1 MRGWAGA
8 WVGLVALVAACGDGE
23 PGAPADAARHDG
35 SSQLDAAGGDAS
47 ADAAAGDAGPPA
59 CDEDPGLPEPPACA
73 QAIPWAAYVGDER
86 VEGRDEVFALTM
98 DGPPGDPAVAS
109 GDLRVFF
116 TPVRHTW
123 EFAPDAGAIA
133 FLTADE
139 TDRRELYAVSISG
152 AGPGAV
158 RPVSGPFV
166 ADGDVEWWAWSPDG
180 RKLAYVADQ
189 EEQSIF
195 DLWVL
200 DLATDGVARRVNQPL
215 QTGGVWVGNGDQ
227 MPFSWSPDSSMLA
240 FRGSQGPAGTD
251 HIHIADVSGPT
262 PAPSVPL
269 LFETD
274 DLLPLRWTWAPDS
287 RSIAVALA
295 PSGSLHLA
303 RVACGAVT
311 GGPHLVSA
319 VPTVGEVFSAEGDLL
334 FLARI
339 AEGSAALFRADRAA
353 TPPVATQISEPA
365 AVGFDAALAWSPT
378 APRVA
383 FRAGRRLEVLDGTSG
398 LRSVVSGRLVA
409 GGSVRRFVWSP
420 DGQSI
425 AYTAFQLD
433 VDQLELF
440 HVDMSGAGPSRR
452 RRVSLPVDHA
462 IRIADMWWSPDSTHL
477 AYVGNQDLATRV
489 ELYAGARSGGLIS
502 EPVKLNPDFAE
513 DGASV
518 IWARWSPDGDQ
529 LLYSATVT
537 GAFDFDA
544 FAVSLAAPGDAVQIS
559 GGPDAV
565 DVAWAPCP
573 AP

>member
-1 MRGWAGA
+1 MRAGA

-23 PGAPADAARHDG
+23 SGAPADAAGYDG
-35 SSQLDAAGGDAS
+35 SIPIDAAGGDGS
-47 ADAAAGDAGPPA
+47 ADAAAGDAAPPA
-59 CDEDPGLPEPPACA
+59 CDLDPGLPEPPACA
-73 QAIPWAAYVGDER
+73 QSVPWAAYIGDER
-86 VEGRDEVFALTM
+86 LEGRDEVFVLTM
-98 DGPPGDPAVAS
+98 DGVPGDPAAAS
-109 GDLRVFF
+109 GEHRVFF

-123 EFAPDAGAIA
+123 EFAPDGSAIA

-139 TDRRELYAVSISG
+139 TDRWELYVAPIDG
-152 AGPGAV
+152 DRPGTV

-166 ADGDVEWWAWSPDG
+166 ADGDVHWWAWSPDG

-189 EEQSIF
+189 DEWSIF

-200 DLATDGVARRVNQPL
+200 DLATGGVARRVNQPL

-240 FRGSQGPAGTD
+240 FRGSQGPPGTD
-251 HIHIADVSGPT
+251 HVYVADVSGAA
-262 PAPSVPL
+262 PAPAVPL
-269 LFETD
+269 LLETD
-274 DLLPLRWTWAPDS
+274 DLLARRWAWAPDS
-287 RSIAVALA
+287 RSIALAAL

-311 GGPHLVSA
+311 DGPHVISA
-319 VPTVGEVFSAEGDLL
+319 APTLSEAFSAEGDLL
-334 FLARI
+334 YLAQT
-339 AEGSAALFRADRAA
+339 ADGGAALYRADPTA
-353 TPPVATQISEPA
+353 TPPVATQISEAA
-365 AVGFDAALAWSPT
+365 AVGFDDEIAWSPT

-398 LRSVVSGRLVA
+398 LRSIVNGPLVA
-409 GGSVRRFVWSP
+409 GGSVLRFAWSP

-425 AYTAFQLD
+425 AYTAYQLD

-440 HVDMSGAGPSRR
+440 HVDMSGAGPARR

-462 IRIADMWWSPDSTHL
+462 IRIADIWWSPDSTHL
-477 AYVGNQDLATRV
+477 AYVGNQDVATRV
-489 ELYAGARSGGLIS
+489 ELYAGARAGGVIAQ
-502 EPVKLNPDFAE
+502 PVKLNPDFVQ

-518 IWARWSPDGDQ
+518 IRARWSPAGDR
-529 LLYSATVT
+529 LLYTATVT

-544 FAVSLAAPGDAVQIS
+544 FAVGLTAPGDAAQIS

>member
-1 MRGWAGA
+1 MRAGA
-8 WVGLVALVAACGDGE
+8 WVGLIALVAACGDGE

-35 SSQLDAAGGDAS
+35 SSPTDAAGGDAS
-47 ADAAAGDAGPPA
+47 VDGAPLDAAPPA
-59 CDEDPGLPEPPACA
+59 CDDDPGLPEPPTCA
-73 QAIPWAAYVGDER
+73 QAIPWAAYIGDELLD
-86 VEGRDEVFALTM
+86 GRDEVFALTM
-98 DGPPGDPAVAS
+98 DGPPGDPLVAS
-109 GDLRVFF
+109 GDHRVFF

-123 EFAPDAGAIA
+123 EFAPGGGAIA

-139 TDRRELYAVSISG
+139 TDRWELYAVPLSG
-152 AGPGAV
+152 TGPGAV

-166 ADGDVEWWAWSPDG
+166 ADGDVDWWAWSPDG

-189 EEQSIF
+189 DEWSIF

-200 DLATDGVARRVNQPL
+200 DLASDGPARRVNQPL

-251 HIHIADVSGPT
+251 HLYIADVSGPT
-262 PAPSVPL
+262 PAPAVPL
-269 LFETD
+269 LLETD
-274 DLLPLRWTWAPDS
+274 DLLARRWTWAPDS
-287 RSIAVALA
+287 RSIAVFAV
-295 PSGSLHLA
+295 PSGSLQLA

-311 GGPHLVSA
+311 GGPHVVSA
-319 VPTVGEVFSAEGDLL
+319 APTLGEVFSAEGDLL
-334 FLARI
+334 FLAQI
-339 AEGSAALFRADRAA
+339 ADGSAALFRADPAA

-383 FRAGRRLEVLDGTSG
+383 FQAGRRLEVLDGTSG
-398 LRSVVSGRLVA
+398 LRSVLNGPLVA

-462 IRIADMWWSPDSTHL
+462 IRIANMWWSPDSTHL
-477 AYVGNQDLATRV
+477 AYVGTQDLATRV

-502 EPVKLNPDFAE
+502 QPVKLNPDFE
-513 DGASV
+513 QDEASV
-518 IWARWSPDGDQ
+518 IRARWSPAGDR
-529 LLYSATVT
+529 LLYNATLT
-537 GAFDFDA
+537 GAADFDA
-544 FAVSLAAPGDAVQIS
+544 FAVSPAAPGDAAQIS
-559 GGPDAV
+559 GGPDV
-565 DVAWAPCP
+565 LDVAWAPCP